1 MSLYEISPPH
11 IGRSYTSP
19 FEDYGLGAEDTT
31 TAPVAIQKTT
41 ADVVMKDEGVDWM
54 DYLSPVIAG
63 LVLAIMSFG
72 IARGFEIEKGK
83 AAKLAVTM
91 GGVTALGHG
100 LSNWLFKHTEPIRQQ
115 LPGAV
120 GPIPAGKPAV
130 AQIPAST
137 TK

>member
-1 MSLYEISPPH
+1 MSMYEISPPH
-11 IGRSYTSP
+11 GRTYSAP
-19 FEDYGLGAEDTT
+19 FEDYGLGAEEA
-31 TAPVAIQKTT
+31 APVAIQKTT
-41 ADVVMKDEGVDWM
+41 ADVVMKDVGDGVDWM

-63 LVLAIMSFG
+63 MVLAIMSFG

-115 LPGAV
+115 MPGAI
-120 GPIPAGKPAV
+120 GPIPEGEPAV

-137 TK
+137 K